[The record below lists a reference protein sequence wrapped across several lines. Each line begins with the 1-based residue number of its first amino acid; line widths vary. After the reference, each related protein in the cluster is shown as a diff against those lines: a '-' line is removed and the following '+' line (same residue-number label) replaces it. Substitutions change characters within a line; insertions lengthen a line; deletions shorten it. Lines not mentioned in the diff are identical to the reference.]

1 MDFRRGIMA
10 GIAAYLIWGGSPIY
24 WNAIKEVPP
33 SEALSWRVVFAIV
46 ILLFIIAV
54 RGRWSV
60 LVRVL
65 SNGQTLL
72 ISVASGALLTANWA
86 IFLWAVTS
94 GHIVEASLGYYI
106 NPLMSVA
113 LGVLILR
120 ERLSFAAKIAVAIAS
135 LAVAVMTLAGE
146 ELPWIALSLAVTFAL
161 YGLLKKQPDAAPPL
175 EGLFIETTTAVLP
188 LGMYLIYL
196 VTQER
201 SIVTASHEH
210 WAVIPL
216 SGVITVAPLLLFGI
230 AAQRIP
236 LSTLGMLQY
245 LAPTIQLAIGVYLFS
260 EAATTAQTFGF
271 IFVWLALGIYAF
283 DSIRKKGDS

>member
-1 MDFRRGIMA
+1 MA

-46 ILLFIIAV
+46 ILLFILAV

-60 LVRVL
+60 LLRIL
-65 SNGQTLL
+65 RNRKTLL
-72 ISVASGALLTANWA
+72 ISVASGALLTANWS
-86 IFLWAVTS
+86 IFLWAVTT
-94 GHIVEASLGYYI
+94 GHIVEVSLGYYI

-113 LGVLILR
+113 LGVVILR
-120 ERLSFAAKIAVAIAS
+120 EHLSFAAKIAVGIAS
-135 LAVAVMTLAGE
+135 LAVAIMTIAGE

-161 YGLLKKQPDAAPPL
+161 YGLLKKQPDTAPPL
-175 EGLFIETTTAVLP
+175 EGLFIEVTTAVLP
-188 LGMYLIYL
+188 LGIYLIYL
-196 VTQER
+196 VTQGQ
-201 SIVTASHEH
+201 SIVTASNEH

-260 EAATTAQTFGF
+260 EAATHAQAFGF
-271 IFVWLALGIYAF
+271 IFVWLALGIFVF
-283 DSIRKKGDS
+283 DSMRKRGEVHN